1 MPSQKNGR
9 GAYSELFR
17 LRSRNLETQRVK
29 PKRNGRAK
37 RSVKN
42 KSTCRRPCCLLSKV
56 RKMNMLKRQRSTE
69 NAPISLPPQQASW
82 RTHILDENTPTP
94 CRDVS
99 RRVIRGD
106 RRRCG
111 VSESSPSSLSLP
123 TRSVVVLLP
132 TPVRAGT
139 NIGAKP
145 YALIRVNAYCNHKFT
160 ERGTSSASRS
170 SAACRIPRRT
180 HGAPPR
186 RHRRRALE
194 QLLCRG
200 V

>member
-1 MPSQKNGR
+1 MLSQASSAFMMP
-9 GAYSELFR
+9 
-17 LRSRNLETQRVK
+17 
-29 PKRNGRAK
+29 AK
-37 RSVKN
+37 QM
-42 KSTCRRPCCLLSKV
+42 RR
-56 RKMNMLKRQRSTE
+56 MHMLKRQRSTE
-69 NAPISLPPQQASW
+69 NAPRSLPPQQASW
-82 RTHILDENTPTP
+82 RTHMRDENTPTP

-132 TPVRAGT
+132 TPVRART
-139 NIGAKP
+139 NLGAEP
-145 YALIRVNAYCNHKFT
+145 NALIRVNAYCKHKFT
-160 ERGTSSASRS
+160 ERGISPASRS
-170 SAACRIPRRT
+170 SAVCRIPRRT
-180 HGAPPR
+180 HGATPR
-186 RHRRRALE
+186 RRRRRALE